1 MNAQLNV
8 NTVEAINGF
17 DNDLSSSISFSLITN
32 GFHAFA
38 TELEAN
44 YQNELEALLS
54 SEGVNHD
61 TDAEPNLVLLVD
73 ETDDGLEIIWCA
85 NDTDSKNGM
94 PCLAELSFNDKSYAF
109 EKSEMAKFAPQ
120 KVVDL
125 AAKYEQIFCS
135 LRKVYAGYVHKY
147 SSEAC

>member
-8 NTVEAINGF
+8 NTTETINGF
-17 DNDLSSSISFSLITN
+17 DGDSFSSLSLSLIS
-32 GFHAFA
+32 HSYYAFA

-61 TDAEPNLVLLVD
+61 TDAELNLVLLVV

-85 NDTDSKNGM
+85 NDTDSKSGM
-94 PCLAELSFNDKSYAF
+94 PCLAELSFNDESCTF
-109 EKSEMAKFAPQ
+109 EKSEMAKFAPP
-120 KVVDL
+120 KVVNL
-125 AAKYEQIFCS
+125 AAKYEQIFSS
-135 LRKVYAGYVHKY
+135 LRKVYAGYVRKY